1 MKKTQE
7 NFKALTQF
15 TDLNEKELKKVIGGD
30 SKRLNFGGFIKFFGK

>member
-15 TDLNEKELKKVIGGD
+15 TDLTEKELK
-30 SKRLNFGGFIKFFGK
+30 RLLVGILER

>member
-15 TDLNEKELKKVIGGD
+15 TDLNEKELKKVSGGD
-30 SKRLNFGGFIKFFGK
+30 FRKVRLPRLFGK